1 MSSERIPW
9 DEAVAP
15 GPGSSYAPG
24 PPETSFLRP
33 ISNQKKPI
41 SLRNSIKSGTNEA
54 RKEMKEMKARC
65 PAQK

>member
-41 SLRNSIKSGTNEA
+41 SLRNSIKRTESGTNEA
-54 RKEMKEMKARC
+54 RKETKARS